1 MPDDTSKEAIRKLR
15 QITHKTE
22 PLSCELMSLFIITHL
37 FVTHARAIEVRNCEQ
52 EEHSA
57 SY

>member
-1 MPDDTSKEAIRKLR
+1 MPDHTSKEAIRKLR

-22 PLSCELMSLFIITHL
+22 PFIYELMSLLMITHL
-37 FVTHARAIEVRNCEQ
+37 FVTHARAIEAKNCEQ
-52 EEHSA
+52 DEHSA